1 MLQALVALFL
11 PSDINL
17 IEISVFFGGWGYQPI
32 YSFFSQTQPR
42 LTITRQSLNAAAQ
55 LANQA
60 PRGALRPPKIS
71 LYPLLPRQRGRQPS
85 AVRPVVVAVV
95 AHVAN
100 VEVIVAELVVVG
112 RVILTRRMVCVRIGH
127 EFEKGQ

>member
-1 MLQALVALFL
+1 M
-11 PSDINL
+11 
-17 IEISVFFGGWGYQPI
+17 
-32 YSFFSQTQPR
+32 
-42 LTITRQSLNAAAQ
+42 
-55 LANQA
+55 ANEA
-60 PRGALRPPKIS
+60 PRGALRPPELS
-71 LYPLLPRQRGRQPS
+71 LNPLLPRQRGRQPS

-112 RVILTRRMVCVRIGH
+112 RVILTRRMVCVRIGY